1 MLLAAIQNGA
11 ADVDAVAVS
20 VAGLLL
26 CHARLTGRHLA
37 PRPQHYCALR
47 ARHKYL
53 CAGELRELPNAAR
66 KKESDRGKAAA
77 EAVVERKGSGGG
89 TGNVNET
96 KINLGPADSHH

>member
-11 ADVDAVAVS
+11 ADAVA

-66 KKESDRGKAAA
+66 KKESDREKATAG
-77 EAVVERKGSGGG
+77 ESGGEG
-89 TGNVNET
+89 EQET
-96 KINLGPADSHH
+96 